1 MLVKD
6 PLHSVG
12 SDGCVMLCDGG
23 MSLPL
28 VWSAEW
34 ECRSAR
40 LIGLG
45 SDLTSFVAR
54 FDTVGESYGS
64 GLP

>member
-12 SDGCVMLCDGG
+12 SDGCVVLCDGG
-23 MSLPL
+23 MSPPL

-45 SDLTSFVAR
+45 SGHLTSFVCR
-54 FDTVGESYGS
+54 DTVGESYGS